1 MFFVSLFSTSSAK
14 FSESDSGNVILF
26 QIKVFG
32 RNIKETTLA
41 RYFVKVT
48 ARPSF
53 TQLRVIRPKNKIH
66 WISKQKIYYKDSV
79 VSPSYLNLLGFIF
92 MLYEILF
99 LLHISYLCYIFYY
112 IFIYYIFICILYVFN
127 CCYIFL
133 FSHYLILYLCD
144 SVSIFIIYTT
154 ML

>member
-1 MFFVSLFSTSSAK
+1 MLFISLFSTSSAK
-14 FSESDSGNVILF
+14 LNEFDSGNVIFF

-32 RNIKETTLA
+32 RNIKETTLP
-41 RYFVKVT
+41 RCFVKVT

-53 TQLRVIRPKNKIH
+53 TQLRVIRRKNRIH

-79 VSPSYLNLLGFIF
+79 VSPSHLNLIGFIF
-92 MLYEILF
+92 MLYEILL

-127 CCYIFL
+127 FCYIFL
-133 FSHYLILYLCD
+133 FSHYLILCLCYN
-144 SVSIFIIYTT
+144 VSIFIICTK

>member
-1 MFFVSLFSTSSAK
+1 MLFISLFSTSSAK
-14 FSESDSGNVILF
+14 FNEFDSGNVILF

-32 RNIKETTLA
+32 RNIKETTLP

-48 ARPSF
+48 VRPSF
-53 TQLRVIRPKNKIH
+53 TQLRVIRRKNRIH

-79 VSPSYLNLLGFIF
+79 VSPSHLNLLGFIF

-127 CCYIFL
+127 FCYIFL
-133 FSHYLILYLCD
+133 FSHYLILCLCYN
-144 SVSIFIIYTT
+144 VSIFIICTK